1 MLFFLIFSFGMSFQ
15 IVSYPPFNGTEA
27 NYLRAQIA
35 RISAGTQ
42 ISPAGFYLFEED
54 EDEEEEAEGSYFS
67 NFLSQNFHCDP
78 LQRELCYDDMKILN
92 RPQR

>member
-1 MLFFLIFSFGMSFQ
+1 M
-15 IVSYPPFNGTEA
+15 SYPPFNGTEA

-54 EDEEEEAEGSYFS
+54 EDEEEEAER
-67 NFLSQNFHCDP
+67 N
-78 LQRELCYDDMKILN
+78 
-92 RPQR
+92 